1 LPRLRGRE
9 VNTISA
15 AKVKVLA
22 KRGHVK
28 CHGRGVLG
36 YRPVTHAAVLCTC
49 VFRNLRRKGVNINS
63 MADVAKFLAPDP
75 PKEEPMETGEV
86 PCPVK

>member
-1 LPRLRGRE
+1 MS
-9 VNTISA
+9 TISA
-15 AKVKVLA
+15 AKVEALA
-22 KRGHVK
+22 KRGHAK

-75 PKEEPMETGEV
+75 PKEEL
-86 PCPVK
+86 CPTT

>member
-1 LPRLRGRE
+1 
-9 VNTISA
+9 VSTISA
-15 AKVKVLA
+15 AKVEALA

-49 VFRNLRRKGVNINS
+49 VFRNLRRKGVNIDS
-63 MADVAKFLAPDP
+63 MAAVARFLAPDP
-75 PKEEPMETGEV
+75 PAGEAV
-86 PCPVK
+86 CQTT